1 MKKLVAASFVA
12 CLGSAAFAYG
22 PLLPW
27 SPVKPG
33 YAMAPFTRAE
43 VFFGQTTSLL
53 AGYREIDAIMTEAEA
68 FHRLRFQRPVRVI
81 ACKNWGDCER
91 GLPWLRVH
99 SLGGVALATGDVIYI
114 TPKLAEM
121 HFSTREFLRHE
132 LSHALLHQN
141 TTLFKAYRI
150 GQASPWLT
158 EGLAVSFGRQRDY
171 FSREQFLEM
180 AARVDLAG
188 YFDPAHP
195 ASPWNARFAYPTQRY
210 FIEYL
215 KRQHGEDAFA
225 AFLRQAIAAPD
236 RTVALFGE
244 SFHRPMANAI
254 DDYQGEVR
262 SGAWPPP
269 E

>member
-1 MKKLVAASFVA
+1 MKKFFAALFVA

-33 YAMAPFTRAE
+33 YAIAPFSRAE
-43 VFFGQTTSLL
+43 IFFASSRPLPGAYS
-53 AGYREIDAIMTEAEA
+53 EIDAIVTEAEA

-81 ACKNWGDCER
+81 GCKNWGDCER

-99 SLGGVALATGDVIYI
+99 SLGGVTLATGDVIYI

-121 HFSTREFLRHE
+121 HFSTGEFLRHE
-132 LSHALLHQN
+132 ISHSLLHQN
-141 TTLFKAYRI
+141 ATLLKAYRI
-150 GQASPWLT
+150 GRSAPWLT
-158 EGLAVSFGRQRDY
+158 EGLAVSFARQRDY

-180 AARVDLAG
+180 AAHVELAG
-188 YFDPAHP
+188 YLDPARP

-210 FIEYL
+210 FVEYL
-215 KRQHGEDAFA
+215 KRQHGEDTFA
-225 AFLRQAIAAPD
+225 AYLRQAIAAPD
-236 RTVALFGE
+236 QTSALFEAG
-244 SFHRPMANAI
+244 FHLPMANAI
-254 DDYQGEVR
+254 AAYRNEVR
-262 SGAWPPP
+262 SGVWPPA